1 MTVGVN
7 VERSL
12 VAWGPRP
19 RTTGISAPSDTFP
32 VEITAPRDLSDG
44 RRETIREQLEKL
56 AHYTDEPIQTIRLTL
71 RHPDT
76 RAARI
81 RWEADATLELAGM
94 RLAAHATAA
103 DPVQAARQVAHRLRR
118 QLRRAADADAALR
131 NEPRVIEKALA
142 VRARERRRRPQPRQ
156 KPPELRDII
165 RRPTAYPLPEN
176 TFDAVMDLLDLDY
189 EFLLFR
195 HERTGEDVVVYRRGD
210 GRIGLLHPPGSELAD
225 ETDVV
230 AQPSRYP
237 EPVPLERVREELDV
251 LGEGFIYFID
261 ERDGRGKV
269 LYVRPDGDYGLVE
282 PPPVVPAV
290 S

>member
-1 MTVGVN
+1 VQ
-7 VERSL
+7 
-12 VAWGPRP
+12 
-19 RTTGISAPSDTFP
+19 
-32 VEITAPRDLSDG
+32 ITAPRGLSDG

-56 AHYTDEPIQTIRLTL
+56 AHYTDDPIQMIRLTL

-76 RAARI
+76 RAARS
-81 RWEADATLELAGM
+81 RWEADATLEMAGT

-103 DPVQAARQVAHRLRR
+103 DPVQAAREVAHRLRR
-118 QLRRAADADAALR
+118 QMRRAADADAALR

-142 VRARERRRRPQPRQ
+142 ARARERRHRPRPRQ
-156 KPPELRDII
+156 KPAELRDII
-165 RRPTAYPLPEN
+165 RRRTAYPLPEN
-176 TFDAVMDLLDLDY
+176 TFDAVMDLVDLDY

-225 ETDVV
+225 ENDIVIPK
-230 AQPSRYP
+230 PSFFP
-237 EPVPLERVREELDV
+237 EPVSLERARGELDV
-251 LGEGFIYFID
+251 LGAGFVYFID

-269 LYVRPDGDYGLVE
+269 LYVRQDGDYGLVE
-282 PPPVVPAV
+282 PPPAVPAT

>member
-1 MTVGVN
+1 MGV
-7 VERSL
+7 
-12 VAWGPRP
+12 
-19 RTTGISAPSDTFP
+19 APPGTFP
-32 VEITAPRDLSDG
+32 VEITAPRELSDAS
-44 RRETIREQLEKL
+44 RETIREQLEKL
-56 AHYTDEPIQTIRLTL
+56 ARYTADPIQVIRLTL

-76 RAARI
+76 RAARS
-81 RWEADATLELAGM
+81 RWEADATLEMAGT

-103 DPVQAARQVAHRLRR
+103 DPVQAARDVAHRLRR
-118 QLRRAADADAALR
+118 QMRRAADADAALR

-142 VRARERRRRPQPRQ
+142 VRAREQRQRPRPRQ
-156 KPPELRDII
+156 KPAELREII
-165 RRPTAYPLPEN
+165 PQRTAYPLPEN

-225 ETDVV
+225 ETDI
-230 AQPSRYP
+230 AIPKPSRYP
-237 EPVPLERVREELDV
+237 EPVSLERVREELDV

-261 ERDGRGKV
+261 ESDGRGKV
-269 LYVRPDGDYGLVE
+269 LYVRQDGDYGLVE
-282 PPPVVPAV
+282 PPPAVPGA